1 MYVNDILNVCLM
13 YMCYSSVM
21 CMNGTMSFCVRCFSH
36 ALGLIHDLT
45 FRLLYLCFH
54 MFRSIC
60 SIECIDHMF
69 YVELIVCI
77 ICIHMITLGSPCK
90 RHEVLVRVGMTRIAK
105 QEVLPRVGM
114 TRIGKQGV
122 MARVGR
128 TRIVMHWRL
137 PRGKCVSD
145 RELAYIM
152 VGLGEWLDIDSNRA
166 GYTGCV
172 CTLEE
177 FLIYHRCWLC
187 MFSYIY
193 GGSASLRDYVL
204 SNRVGYT

>member
-1 MYVNDILNVCLM
+1 
-13 YMCYSSVM
+13 
-21 CMNGTMSFCVRCFSH
+21 
-36 ALGLIHDLT
+36 
-45 FRLLYLCFH
+45 

-60 SIECIDHMF
+60 AIECIDHMF
-69 YVELIVCI
+69 YVEMNVCI

-128 TRIVMHWRL
+128 TRIVMHGRL
-137 PRGKCVSD
+137 PRGKSALD
-145 RELAYIM
+145 RELANIL
-152 VGLGEWLDIDSNRA
+152 VGLGVWLDIDSDRA

-177 FLIYHRCWLC
+177 FLIYHRCWL
-187 MFSYIY
+187 S
-193 GGSASLRDYVL
+193 VL
-204 SNRVGYT
+204 SNIWWFRIIEGFHTFQ

>member
-1 MYVNDILNVCLM
+1 MI
-13 YMCYSSVM
+13 
-21 CMNGTMSFCVRCFSH
+21 
-36 ALGLIHDLT
+36 LT
-45 FRLLYLCFH
+45 FRFLYLCFH
-54 MFRSIC
+54 MFRSFC
-60 SIECIDHMF
+60 PIECIDHIF

-137 PRGKCVSD
+137 PRGKCVSV

-152 VGLGEWLDIDSNRA
+152 VGLGEWLDIDSDRA

-187 MFSYIY
+187 VFSHRY
-193 GGSASLRDYVL
+193 GVSTSLRVYRL
-204 SNRVGYT
+204 SNRVGFT